1 MRTAATYTTK
11 TYARP
16 YPLQERIAET
26 LHLIKAN
33 IKIENLVKITFDGII
48 TVALIVLVSYA
59 AARFNEQRI
68 AASYINEA
76 YNSVINPY
84 R

>member
-1 MRTAATYTTK
+1 MRSVSAFTTK
-11 TYARP
+11 IYARP
-16 YPLQERIAET
+16 YPLQERIEET
-26 LHLIKAN
+26 LHLIKAT
-33 IKIENLVKITFDGII
+33 IKKENLVKITFDGII

-84 R
+84 H